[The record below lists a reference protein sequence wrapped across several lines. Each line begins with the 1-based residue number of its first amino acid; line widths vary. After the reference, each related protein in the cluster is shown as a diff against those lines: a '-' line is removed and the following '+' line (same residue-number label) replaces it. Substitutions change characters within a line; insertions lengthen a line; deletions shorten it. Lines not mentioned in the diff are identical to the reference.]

1 MKREVKNWLESAQY
15 DLETA
20 EQMLNTG
27 RYIYTIFMCH
37 LAIEKILKAK
47 VGEITGKIPPKTH
60 NLRYLVKLSG
70 LEPPEEMFIFLSE
83 LSDVSI
89 PTRYPEDF
97 GNLRNSY
104 DKEAAKTY
112 LQKTEDAFKWIKK
125 SLKS

>member
-1 MKREVKNWLESAQY
+1 
-15 DLETA
+15 
-20 EQMLNTG
+20 MLNTG

-37 LAIEKILKAK
+37 LTIEKILKAK

-60 NLRYLVKLSG
+60 NLRYLAKLSG

-97 GNLRNSY
+97 SNLRNSY
-104 DKEAAKTY
+104 DKEATKTTSGR
-112 LQKTEDAFKWIKK
+112 LRRP
-125 SLKS
+125 LNG